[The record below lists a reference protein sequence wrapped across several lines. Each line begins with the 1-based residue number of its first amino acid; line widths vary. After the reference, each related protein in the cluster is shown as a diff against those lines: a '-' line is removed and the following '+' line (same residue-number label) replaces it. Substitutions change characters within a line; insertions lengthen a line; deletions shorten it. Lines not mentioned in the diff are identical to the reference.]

1 MTAATYPI
9 DQVLTSPTTTVARIV
24 NAEWTKLRTLPSTW
38 RTAVMSTVLAI
49 GFSALAVAV
58 QASGWHD
65 ATPQQRQMFDPTSA
79 SLTGL
84 IIAAILLGALG
95 VRTVTAEY
103 STGMVRTTFTAMPA
117 RRVVLGSKAATAAA
131 FVFPITVLS
140 NLACFTLGQ
149 RILAGKHIDVSIGHP
164 GVVEAIF
171 FGALGVSLVTV
182 IGVGLAGVIRHTAGA
197 VIALAMLIVGTF
209 TLQELIPAGL
219 RHYLPGTALQSA
231 VTVHRSNGLLKPGTA
246 LVVLGIYAAVVLT
259 ASLMRV
265 AHRDA

>member
-1 MTAATYPI
+1 MTAATYPTE
-9 DQVLTSPTTTVARIV
+9 QALPRPTTTVTRIV

-38 RTAVMSTVLAI
+38 RTAVMSTLLAI

-65 ATPQQRQMFDPTSA
+65 ATSRQRQMFDPTSA

-103 STGMVRTTFTAMPA
+103 STGMIRTTFAAMPA
-117 RRVVLGSKAATAAA
+117 RRLVLAGKAATAAA

-140 NLACFTLGQ
+140 NVACFTLGQ

-197 VIALAMLIVGTF
+197 VTALAMLIVGTF

-219 RHYLPGTALQSA
+219 RQYTPGTALQA
-231 VTVHRSNGLLKPGTA
+231 TVTVHRSAGLLKPGTA
-246 LVVLGIYAAVVLT
+246 IVILGVYTAIALGAATL
-259 ASLMRV
+259 RV
-265 AHRDA
+265 GHRDA